1 MAGALPASGHTPA
14 FTYLTLNLLILIPC
28 YTAPKANPR
37 MVSPGE
43 QTVRAWWQ
51 SRQRETVVRKGCGGC
66 FGLILLIVLIVL
78 ASRGQQGMDQQQEN
92 RRGHLSEAPQMVG
105 APPETR

>member
-1 MAGALPASGHTPA
+1 MAIEAEGDCGAQ
-14 FTYLTLNLLILIPC
+14 
-28 YTAPKANPR
+28 R
-37 MVSPGE
+37 
-43 QTVRAWWQ
+43 VR
-51 SRQRETVVRKGCGGC
+51 GL